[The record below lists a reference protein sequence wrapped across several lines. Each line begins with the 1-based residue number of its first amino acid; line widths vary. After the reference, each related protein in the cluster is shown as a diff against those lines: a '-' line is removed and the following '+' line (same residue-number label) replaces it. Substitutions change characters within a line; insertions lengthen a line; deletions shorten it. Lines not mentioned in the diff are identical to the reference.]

1 MNNVSLREYQQKTVD
16 RIYEQSDK
24 FLGSFDGVNF
34 KKILFR
40 SPTGSGKT
48 VMMSAIIER
57 LAIESE
63 ENLSFVWISKGVL
76 AEQSKNSVEEK
87 IGGGGITMSFLEDIL
102 DNCIKENEVLFIN
115 WEQIFSKAGRDNPDK
130 DIKKGDP
137 INRFMRDNEEERNL
151 RKFCEKAISESRKII
166 LIIDES
172 HLNITENTIKIIE
185 EIIKP
190 ALQIDM
196 TATPKIGGG
205 YSYGDREGEYVE
217 LQTVKDAEVIKK
229 EVVINP
235 DITKEDLRSEKS
247 GDQLILNEAIKRRED
262 LEKKYQKEKSNI
274 RPLVLIQLPN
284 EGEKLSDLDK
294 QKRDWVE
301 SFLKNKGFTYEN
313 KKLAKWLT
321 GDEDKENLEGIT
333 KPDNQVDFLIFKQ
346 VVAVGWDCPRA
357 HILVKFRQTSSEIF
371 EIQTV
376 GRIMRMP
383 EFKHYKDESL
393 NRAYVYA
400 NLEEI
405 KIDENA
411 LEYLKV
417 KKAVRIKEYKDL
429 DLKSVYLMRGEYN
442 DLMLD
447 YRKYFFNEFID
458 RIGGKL
464 DEGKTKTNLN
474 NLKNYKSVDGSSFN
488 FDIKRIEEKI
498 IIDETIKDIDIKA
511 QDIKAKEENKTKIDD
526 EEIGRK
532 FFGFLKKNCGE
543 FQQARS
549 FDKIR
554 VSIYQFFDKYLG
566 LNDKNTDKLYIQKI
580 VLGNIGFFQSVI
592 QDSVNKYAKYRGR
605 TERKYKIIDKWNV
618 SPEDYYQKDSIE
630 KDCKK
635 CVMTPVYILPKWKTE
650 DGFID
655 NYLEDNKNINWW
667 FKNGDSKNEIYLGI
681 PFMDE
686 NKKESTFYPDFV
698 VSYKDGKIGIFDT
711 KAGQTATSTDTKVK
725 ADALQVYIKEN
736 KNKNL
741 FGGITVSD
749 KQYKNWRINQD
760 QKYDF
765 TTGNWNNLK

>member
-1 MNNVSLREYQQKTVD
+1 MNNITLREYQQKTVD
-16 RIYEQSDK
+16 GIYEQADK
-24 FLGSFDGVNF
+24 FLASFDGVNF

-57 LAIESE
+57 LALESE

-76 AEQSKNSVEEK
+76 AEQSKDSIEEK
-87 IGGGGITMSFLEDIL
+87 IGGGGVTMSFLEDIL
-102 DNCIKENEVLFIN
+102 DNCIKENEILFIN
-115 WEQIFSKAGRDNPDK
+115 WEQIFSKAGKDNPDK

-151 RKFCEKAISESRKII
+151 NRFCEMARGGGRKIV

-185 EIIKP
+185 DIIKP

-196 TATPKIGGG
+196 TATPKNGGG

-229 EVVINP
+229 EVIINP
-235 DITKEDLRSEKS
+235 DITKENLRSEKS
-247 GDQLILNEAIKRRED
+247 GDQLILSEAIKRREE
-262 LEKKYQKEKSNI
+262 LERKYKKEKSNI

-284 EGEKLSDLDK
+284 EGEKLSELDK
-294 QKRDWVE
+294 QKREWVE
-301 SFLKNKGFTYEN
+301 NFLQESGITYSNKR
-313 KKLAKWLT
+313 LARWLT
-321 GDEDKENLEGIT
+321 GDDKENLEDIIKT
-333 KPDNQVDFLIFKQ
+333 DNQVDFLIFKQ

-383 EFKHYKDESL
+383 EFKHYEDENL

-417 KKAVRIKEYKDL
+417 KKASRIKKYENV

-447 YRKYFFNEFID
+447 YRKYFFDEFLE

-464 DEGKTKTNLN
+464 EENKAKDNLC
-474 NLKNYKSVDGSSFN
+474 NLKKYKSVDGTA
-488 FDIKRIEEKI
+488 FDLDVKRIEEKI
-498 IIDETIKDIDIKA
+498 IIDESIKNIDTKA
-511 QDIKAKEENKTKIDD
+511 QDIKAKEENKVRIDD
-526 EEIGRK
+526 EEISRK

-554 VSIYQFFDKYLG
+554 VSIYQIFDKYLG
-566 LNDKNTDKLYIQKI
+566 LNDQNTDILYIQKV
-580 VLGNIGFFQSVI
+580 VLGNLGFFQSVI
-592 QDSVNKYAKYRGR
+592 QSSVKKYAKYRGR
-605 TERKYKIIDKWNV
+605 TEKKYKLIENWNV
-618 SPEDYYQKDSIE
+618 PVEDYYQKDAIE
-630 KDCKK
+630 KNCKR
-635 CVMTPVYILPKWKTE
+635 CAMDPVYILPKWKTE
-650 DGFID
+650 IGFID
-655 NYLEDNKNINWW
+655 NYLEDNKKIIWW
-667 FKNGDSKNEIYLGI
+667 YKNGDSKNEIYFGI
-681 PFMDE
+681 PFLDE
-686 NKKESTFYPDFV
+686 NEKESAFYPDFIA
-698 VSYKDGKIGIFDT
+698 YYEDGKIGIFDT
-711 KAGQTATSTDTKVK
+711 KAGQTATSIDTKLK
-725 ADALQVYIKEN
+725 ANALQEYIKEN
-736 KNKNL
+736 KDKKL
-741 FGGITVSD
+741 FGGIVVPD
-749 KQYKNWRINQD
+749 KEYKNWKLNQD
-760 QKYDF
+760 KEYDF
-765 TTGNWNNLK
+765 SNGNWNNLK